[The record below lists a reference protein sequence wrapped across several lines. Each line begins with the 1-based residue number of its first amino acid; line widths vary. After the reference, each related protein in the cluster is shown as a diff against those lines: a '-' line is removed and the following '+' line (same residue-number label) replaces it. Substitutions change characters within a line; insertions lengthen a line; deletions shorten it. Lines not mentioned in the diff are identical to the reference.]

1 MDELTKDMSEK
12 LNRIRDMIM
21 IKAHSECS
29 AIRREMDDYH
39 QQKLSKYRGSF
50 SAETTRQM
58 EADIRSATR
67 HADAALARHKAA
79 LKQKQYALRLERCKQ
94 VFDEAEA
101 ALVQFTQSAQYA
113 ADMQAR
119 AAEARAQFAD
129 GEPLTLML
137 READRPLADALQA
150 ALGGCAVEFTT
161 QIRLGGL
168 MLQNSAGLIID
179 ESLDGAFADA
189 QQQFTRTCGVILA
202 E

>member
-39 QQKLSKYRGSF
+39 REKLNKYRGSF
-50 SAETTRQM
+50 SAETTRQT

-67 HADAALARHKAA
+67 RADAALAQHKAA
-79 LKQKQYALRLERCKQ
+79 LKQKQYALRMARCKQ

-101 ALVQFTQSAQYA
+101 ALVRFTQTEAYA

-129 GEPLTLML
+129 GESLTLVL
-137 READRPLADALQA
+137 READRPLADALQNTV
-150 ALGGCAVEFTT
+150 GGCAVEFTAD
-161 QIRLGGL
+161 IRLGGL
-168 MLQNSAGLIID
+168 ILRNDSGLLID